1 MRFDSRRLFGTAD
14 NYTDAGHTLRRRL
27 RIITRRE
34 RHAEAQAFVRQF
46 CNETGRDDKFKQKRL
61 AEVRRAIKNDNH
73 YDHTAEEL
81 AFGARVAWRN
91 HARCIGRLY
100 WQSLEVADCRA
111 ITEPASIAAHMNEH
125 LRETYNG
132 GRIRSMISVFRPVK
146 DQTLPATIE
155 NNQMLQYAAYMQEDG
170 SVIGDRQNLEATRI
184 ATNMGWQNNSP
195 KNGQGRFDRLPLM
208 IRDANDR
215 RSIHEIDNEGWKEV
229 LITHPQHDAISAL
242 ELRWYAVPVVSNM
255 ILSIGGIDYPC
266 APFNGFYMCTE
277 IASRDFAD
285 KKRYDLLP
293 LVANALGLQTNEKL
307 DPLWKDTVLT
317 ELNRAVLHSFK
328 AAGVAMVDHHRA
340 SEQFMDFYHREQSC
354 GRHIASDW
362 RWVVPPQSAA
372 ATDVFHLKMFN
383 YHPVP
388 NFYQS
393 RATDGYRLM
402 QYYGDLER
410 TRLQRNID
418 KISRRFRLW
427 RREPW

>member
-1 MRFDSRRLFGTAD
+1 MMRIDVRRLFGTAD
-14 NYTDAGHTLRRRL
+14 RYADAGHPLRRRL

-34 RHAEAQAFVRQF
+34 RQAEAQAFVRLF
-46 CNETGRDDKFKQKRL
+46 CSETGRDEQFLQKRL
-61 AEVRRAIKNDNH
+61 LEVKRAIKQDNYYH
-73 YDHTAEEL
+73 HSAEEL

-91 HARCIGRLY
+91 HARCVGRLY
-100 WQSLEVADCRA
+100 WQSLEVADCRS
-111 ITEPASIAAHMNEH
+111 ITEPSAIAARMQEH
-125 LRETYNG
+125 LREAYNG
-132 GRIRSMISVFRPVK
+132 GRIRSMISIFKPVE
-146 DQTLPATIE
+146 DQVLPATIE
-155 NNQMLQYAAYMQEDG
+155 NNQVLQYAAHMQEDG

-184 ATNMGWQNNSP
+184 AISMGWQNKAQP
-195 KNGQGRFDRLPLM
+195 LMFERLPLM

-215 RSIHEIDNEGWKEV
+215 RSIHSIDDKVWNEV
-229 LITHPQHDAISAL
+229 TITHPQHDSISKL
-242 ELRWYAVPVVSNM
+242 GLRWYAVPAVSNM

-293 LVANALGLQTNEKL
+293 MVADALGLKSDSKL

-317 ELNRAVLHSFK
+317 ELNRAVLHSFEQ
-328 AAGVAMVDHHRA
+328 AGVAMVDHHRA
-340 SEQFMDFYHREQSC
+340 SEQFMEFYRREQTC

-388 NFYQS
+388 NFYVS

-402 QYYGDLER
+402 PYYGDLER
-410 TRLQRNID
+410 TRWQRNRD
-418 KISRRFRLW
+418 KVSRRFRLW

>member
-1 MRFDSRRLFGTAD
+1 MRFDVRRLFGTAD
-14 NYTDAGHTLRRRL
+14 RYADAAHPLRRRL
-27 RIITRRE
+27 RIITPRERRRE
-34 RHAEAQAFVRQF
+34 ALAFIHQY
-46 CNETGRDDKFKQKRL
+46 CTETGRDPQFMQQRL
-61 AEVRRAIKNDNH
+61 AQVKAELKRDNYYH
-73 YDHTAEEL
+73 HTAEEL

-100 WQSLEVADCRA
+100 WQSLEVADCRTV
-111 ITEPASIAAHMNEH
+111 TEPESIAARMQDH
-125 LRETYNG
+125 LREAYNN
-132 GRIRSMISVFRPVK
+132 GRIRSQISIFKPVE
-146 DQTLPATIE
+146 DQRLPATIE
-155 NNQMLQYAAYMQEDG
+155 NTQVLQYAAYMQPDG

-184 ATNMGWQNNSP
+184 AESMGWP
-195 KNGQGRFDRLPLM
+195 RAEDTGPFDRLPLM
-208 IRDANDR
+208 IRDADDR
-215 RSIHEIDNEGWKEV
+215 RSIYPLADDVWREV
-229 LITHPQHDAISAL
+229 LISHPNIKAL
-242 ELRWYAVPVVSNM
+242 AAMGLKWYAVPVVSNM

-293 LVANALGLQTNEKL
+293 QVAEALGVVADDKR

-317 ELNRAVLHSFK
+317 ELNRAVLHSFEE
-328 AAGVAMVDHHRA
+328 AGVAMVDHHRA
-340 SEQFMDFYHREQSC
+340 SEQFMEFYRREQSC

-362 RWVVPPQSAA
+362 RWVVPPQCSA
-372 ATDVFHLKMFN
+372 ATDVFHLKMRN

-402 QYYGDLER
+402 PYHGDHEQKR
-410 TRLQRNID
+410 WQRNFD
-418 KISRRFRLW
+418 KVARRLRLW

>member
-1 MRFDSRRLFGTAD
+1 MRFDVRRLFGTAD
-14 NYTDAGHTLRRRL
+14 RYADAGHPLRRRL
-27 RIITRRE
+27 RLITRRE
-34 RHAEAQAFVRQF
+34 RLEEAQAFVRQF
-46 CNETGRDDKFKQKRL
+46 YAETGGDDQAVQRRL
-61 AEVRRAIKNDNH
+61 AEVSREIRRDDFYH
-73 YDHTAEEL
+73 HTAEEL

-111 ITEPASIAAHMNEH
+111 ITEPAAIAARMTDH
-125 LRETYNG
+125 LREAYNA
-132 GRIRSMISVFRPVK
+132 GRIRSQISVFKPVRH
-146 DQTLPATIE
+146 QQLPATIE
-155 NNQMLQYAAYMQEDG
+155 NTQVLQYAAYMQSDG
-170 SVIGDRQNLEATRI
+170 SVMGDRQNLEATRI
-184 ATNMGWQNNSP
+184 AESMGWQRA
-195 KNGQGRFDRLPLM
+195 GEAGAFDRLPLM
-208 IRDANDR
+208 IRDAQDR
-215 RSIHEIDNEGWKEV
+215 RTIHPIADDVWREVEIS
-229 LITHPQHDAISAL
+229 HPQIAAL
-242 ELRWYAVPVVSNM
+242 ADLKLKWYAVPVVSNM

-293 LVANALGLQTNEKL
+293 RVAEALGVTADDKT

-317 ELNRAVLHSFK
+317 ELNRAVLHSF
-328 AAGVAMVDHHRA
+328 AGAGVAMIDHHRA
-340 SEQFMDFYHREQSC
+340 SEQFMEFYHREQTC

-372 ATDVFHLKMFN
+372 STDVFHLKMRN

-402 QYYGDLER
+402 PYRGDHEQ
-410 TRLQRNID
+410 TRWQRNRD
-418 KISRRFRLW
+418 KVSRRLRLW